1 MKSFQETNLLSCG
14 SDLLEGFVL
23 DILSPEGEKENG
35 GFGRLSL
42 QVTYVA
48 SSCLILAGTQSHGYL
63 HAKFVLKLQVF
74 DGWMNR
80 QY

>member
-42 QVTYVA
+42 QVTYIA
-48 SSCLILAGTQSHGYL
+48 SFFLFWLELSHMATSMQNL
-63 HAKFVLKLQVF
+63 F
-74 DGWMNR
+74 
-80 QY
+80 

>member
-1 MKSFQETNLLSCG
+1 MKSIQETNLLSCG
-14 SDLLEGFVL
+14 SALLEDFVL
-23 DILSPEGEKENG
+23 GIPSTEGEKENG

-42 QVTYVA
+42 QVTYIA

-63 HAKFVLKLQVF
+63 HVKFVLKLKGF